1 MKRLATLAIGAALGF
16 AMASP
21 ALAGGRLETVKNL
34 GPSTTPGF
42 DLVQPIGIFWDDRC
56 STVRYTVDTIAPRG
70 AGGTTIPV
78 ETMANEI
85 RAALASWTNIRTSAI
100 TMEVGEVRTIGNGTR
115 RFDFINE
122 VTFETAPGFTALASS
137 PSTSLNADTTFTTGL
152 DIDGDGDSDVFDPA
166 ASGRNTC
173 FDADRDGDIEFP
185 AGFYRAGTIL
195 DNDVQFGQTVIWETS
210 PTNAADADIQA
221 VAVHEFGHSH
231 GLSHVLINAISDA
244 DGNGSTMFPFIDTND
259 AASEIGS
266 RTLHTDDIAWS
277 SFLYPEGSSRSGPR
291 ALQRGDVP
299 FKREFAVLRG
309 TVTGPNGLPVLGAN
323 ISATTT
329 RGDDDDDDDHDDDD
343 RDGDDDHEYGR
354 SKTRA
359 PFVAQIVSD
368 AFSGT
373 TNLLSRQ
380 TDGAI
385 FIPADNAVTLVNGNF
400 DLPVPKDRE
409 YTLAL
414 QATDGRPV
422 TTGSISLTTQV
433 GGILGQLTFS
443 EENFNRGDSSRE
455 VQPFA
460 SRRIE
465 AESEE
470 GGRRN
475 IAFVSNADVRLR
487 NAGTVTN
494 AGTGAVFGAQNV
506 IYAERFSNAAV
517 LAQLRAGATLT
528 TALWDT
534 TVQDASINPTFQ
546 RAAIVLGRLGAGGT
560 TADVQLT
567 NTLVERLNFVGQDGD
582 LTPLALTLAQS
593 AAVQAAL
600 EADATLDLFLIL
612 EQPNAFVTGPS
623 GIPPLL
629 AIQATAANASSRQSF
644 LSLNGGPFAVQ
655 TTRNWATELRF
666 TPAAP

>member
-1 MKRLATLAIGAALGF
+1 MKRLSKLAMGAALSF
-16 AMASP
+16 VMAGV
-21 ALAGGRLETVKNL
+21 AHAGGRLETVKII
-34 GPSTTPGF
+34 GPSTEAGF
-42 DLVQPIGIFWDDRC
+42 DLAQPVGIFWDDRC

-70 AGGTTIPV
+70 PGGTTIPV

-85 RAALASWTNIRTSAI
+85 RAALASWTNIPTSAI

-137 PSTSLNADTTFTTGL
+137 PSTSLNADTTFTVGL

-166 ASGRNTC
+166 AEGRNTC

-195 DNDVQFGQTVIWETS
+195 DNDVQFGQNVIWETT
-210 PTNAADADIQA
+210 PTDAASADIQA

-231 GLSHVLINAISDA
+231 GLSHVLLNVVSDV

-259 AASEIGS
+259 AASEIGN

-277 SFLYPEGSSRSGPR
+277 SFLYPEGSARSGPR

-299 FKREFAVLRG
+299 FARQFSVLRG
-309 TVTGPNGLPVLGAN
+309 TVTGPDGLPVLGAN
-323 ISATTT
+323 VFATSV
-329 RGDDDDDDDHDDDD
+329 REGDDDGDDEDRDDDDDD
-343 RDGDDDHEYGR
+343 GR
-354 SKTRA
+354 SGRA
-359 PFVAQIVSD
+359 PFVSQIVSD

-380 TDGAI
+380 TDGAL
-385 FIPADNAVTLVNGNF
+385 FIPDDDAVTLVNGNF
-400 DLPVPKDRE
+400 DVVVPKDRK
-409 YTLAL
+409 YILSL

-422 TTGSISLTTQV
+422 TTGSISLTAQV
-433 GGILGQLTFS
+433 GGILGQLAFS
-443 EENFNRGDSSRE
+443 EENYDRRDANLE
-455 VQPFA
+455 TQPFTA
-460 SRRIE
+460 RRIE
-465 AESEE
+465 EES
-470 GGRRN
+470 GNSNRRN
-475 IAFVSNADVRLR
+475 IAFVVNSDVRLR
-487 NAGTVTN
+487 NAGAVTN

-506 IYAERFSNAAV
+506 IYAERFTNAAV
-517 LAQLRAGATLT
+517 LAQLQAGATLT

-546 RAAIVLGRLGAGGT
+546 RAAIVLGRLGPGGT

-567 NTLVERLNFVGQDGD
+567 NTLVQRTNFIGQDGD
-582 LTPLALTLAQS
+582 LTPLPLTLADS
-593 AAVQAAL
+593 AAVRAAL
-600 EADATLDLFLIL
+600 AADPTLDLFLVL

-629 AIQATAANASSRQSF
+629 AIQATPANASSRQSF
-644 LSLNGGPFAVQ
+644 LSLNGGPFNVQ
-655 TTRNWATELRF
+655 TTRNWAVELRF
-666 TPAAP
+666 TPAAQ